1 MSRIS
6 IIAAMTYQRVIGL
19 HNRLPWRLPADLSH
33 FRRTTIGHTV
43 IMGRKNYE
51 SIGRPLPGRLNVV
64 LSSNPGYLAPG
75 CRVVSCLNDAWD
87 AAGDDP
93 EIFIIGG
100 AQVYAQALPRTT
112 RMYLTLID
120 AMIEGDTWFPEYE
133 NREWRETARTEHGPD
148 AENPYALSFLTL
160 QRI

>member
-6 IIAAMTYQRVIGL
+6 IIAAMARQRVIGL

-33 FRRTTIGHTV
+33 FRSTTLGHTV

-75 CRVVSCLNDAWD
+75 CRVVPSFNGALD

-100 AQVYAQALPRTT
+100 AQVYSQALPQTT

-120 AMIEGDTWFPEYE
+120 AIIEGDTWFPEYE
-133 NREWRETARTEHGPD
+133 SREWRETARTEYGPD
-148 AENPYALSFLTL
+148 AENPYPLSFLTL

>member
-19 HNRLPWRLPADLSH
+19 HNRLPWRLPADLRH
-33 FRRTTIGHTV
+33 FRRTTFGHTV

-64 LSSNPGYLAPG
+64 LSSNPGYHAPG
-75 CRVVSCLNDAWD
+75 CRVVSCLNEALD

-100 AQVYAQALPRTT
+100 AQVYTQALPLAT

-120 AMIEGDTWFPEYE
+120 AAIEGDTWFPKYE
-133 NREWRETARTEHGPD
+133 NREWRETARTEYSPD
-148 AENPYALSFLTL
+148 SENPYALSFLTL